1 MGLRD
6 YQVNL
11 VAEVGQHFRRGAGGV
26 CMVLG
31 TGGGKTRTAS
41 YMVGKWAER
50 NQQVGW
56 LVHRQEL
63 LMQAAMT

>member
-1 MGLRD
+1 MGLRY

-50 NQQVGW
+50 NQQVG
-56 LVHRQEL
+56 
-63 LMQAAMT
+63 